1 MTFLEFSQYLQKLES
16 ISSRNELTLVL
27 VDLLNALDP
36 SEVKNSM
43 YLIQGRLVPQYVNT
57 EFNFS
62 GKLIVKAIA
71 GKSLDPSAMESQIKS
86 ILSVK
91 GDMGHVVEELL
102 NQKDFLNNFQLGLD
116 FSPSSNEPSIQD
128 VYKSLEN
135 IAISS
140 GKGSQEQKMD
150 SYFKLILSLDPQSA
164 KYVTRIII
172 GDLRL
177 GLSDKTILDSLSWF
191 CVGDKSIRKKID
203 TAFGNRA
210 DIGDLAEQLVK
221 SKSNTKITD
230 EGNLPSLKLRQ
241 AGNEELQWF
250 QQVLNSFTLIPG
262 TPVASKL
269 VERESDSEKIWER
282 MPNCFVQ
289 PKLDGLRGQMH
300 FVKGEAFIFSRNMEN
315 MSEQF
320 PEIHKSLE
328 ALGVDSIIL
337 DSEIIGFDK
346 STDSYL
352 LFQETMKR
360 KRKYDV
366 LETSNKIPI
375 KAMCFDILY
384 LNGIDLTQ
392 KPIEERLS
400 LLKNLL
406 DKNVTDSLEMLETKQ
421 VYSVEELE
429 NYFIKCVSKGLEG
442 IITKQVTSD
451 YEPGTRNFKW
461 IKLKANTKSEL
472 VDTIDVAVLGYY
484 YGKGS
489 RAKFGVGTL
498 LAGVYNPTEDKYYS
512 IGKVGSGFTDEALE
526 QIYKDLQE
534 LKIDAKPENVVV
546 DKSLAPDVWVRPTIV
561 MEIVADEITRSPV
574 HTAAIGVKAQVKN
587 DDPEKGLSI
596 RFPRMKK
603 WKRDKEYPN
612 TVDEIIRMYELRKG
626 GLEVER

>member
-1 MTFLEFSQYLQKLES
+1 MTFKEFSQYLQKLES

-43 YLIQGRLVPQYVNT
+43 YLIQGRLVPQYVNI

-71 GKSLDPSAMESQIKS
+71 GKALDPSAMESQIKS
-86 ILSVK
+86 ILSVR

-116 FSPSSNEPSIQD
+116 FSSSSNEPSIQD

-135 IAISS
+135 IATSS

-150 SYFKLILSLDPQSA
+150 SYFKLILSLDPKSA

-221 SKSNTKITD
+221 SKSKIKAED
-230 EGNLPSLKLRQ
+230 N
-241 AGNEELQWF
+241 NEESQWF

-421 VYSVEELE
+421 VHSVEELE
-429 NYFIKCVSKGLEG
+429 DYFIKCVSKGLEG
-442 IITKQVTSD
+442 IITKEAGTD

-534 LKIDAKPENVVV
+534 LKIDNQPENVFV
-546 DKSLAPDVWVRPTIV
+546 DKTLAPDVWVSPKIV

-574 HTAAIGVKAQVKN
+574 HTAAIGVKAKVKN
-587 DDPEKGLSI
+587 DDPDKGLSI

-626 GLEVER
+626 GVEV

>member
-1 MTFLEFSQYLQKLES
+1 MTFKEFSQYLQKLES

-62 GKLIVKAIA
+62 SKLIVRALTGKA
-71 GKSLDPSAMESQIKS
+71 LDSVVLENQIKS

-91 GDMGHVVEELL
+91 GDMGHVVEDLL

-116 FSPSSNEPSIQD
+116 FSQSSNKPTIEE
-128 VYKSLEN
+128 VYKSLKN
-135 IAISS
+135 IANAS
-140 GKGSQEQKMD
+140 GKGSQEQKMEM
-150 SYFKLILSLDPQSA
+150 YFNLILSLDALSA

-191 CVGDKSIRKKID
+191 CVGDKSIRKRID
-203 TAFGNRA
+203 TAYGNRA

-221 SKSNTKITD
+221 SKFKIKSEIED
-230 EGNLPSLKLRQ
+230 EAKSEN
-241 AGNEELQWF
+241 LQWF

-346 STDSYL
+346 LTDSFL

-366 LETSNKIPI
+366 VETSNKIPI

-406 DKNVTDSLEMLETKQ
+406 DKNVTDSLEMLETQQ
-421 VYSVEELE
+421 VHSVEELE
-429 NYFIKCVSKGLEG
+429 DYFIKCVSKGLEG
-442 IITKQVTSD
+442 IITKEAGTD

-498 LAGVYNPTEDKYYS
+498 LAGVYNPIEDKYYS

-534 LKIDAKPENVVV
+534 LKIDGQPENVVV
-546 DKSLAPDVWVRPTIV
+546 HKSLAPDVWVTPKIV

-574 HTAAIGVKAQVKN
+574 HTAAIGVKAKVKN

-626 GLEVER
+626 

>member
-1 MTFLEFSQYLQKLES
+1 MTFKEFSQYLQKLES

-43 YLIQGRLVPQYVNT
+43 YLIQGRLVPQYVNI

-71 GKSLDPSAMESQIKS
+71 GKSLDLIAMESQIKS

-135 IAISS
+135 IATSS

-150 SYFKLILSLDPQSA
+150 SYFKLILSLDPKSA

-221 SKSNTKITD
+221 NKIKAED
-230 EGNLPSLKLRQ
+230 N
-241 AGNEELQWF
+241 NEELQWF
-250 QQVLNSFTLIPG
+250 QLVLNSFTLIPG

-421 VYSVEELE
+421 VHSVEELE
-429 NYFIKCVSKGLEG
+429 DYFIKCVSKGLEG
-442 IITKQVTSD
+442 IITKEAGTD

-534 LKIDAKPENVVV
+534 LKIDNQPENVLV
-546 DKSLAPDVWVRPTIV
+546 DKTLAPDVWVSPKIV

-574 HTAAIGVKAQVKN
+574 HTAAIGVKAKVKN
-587 DDPEKGLSI
+587 DDPDKGLSI

-626 GLEVER
+626 GVEV